1 MLKKRTLIELSGI
14 ITKDKNVHLDAILS
28 TFMLFKLKGFC
39 SIINNVEWQIA
50 SDFFNFLLSMK

>member
-1 MLKKRTLIELSGI
+1 MLKKLRLIELSGI

-39 SIINNVEWQIA
+39 NIINNVKMA
-50 SDFFNFLLSMK
+50 NCF